1 MSGEPKEEAEAE
13 MEALDALGA
22 LADFAT

>member
-1 MSGEPKEEAEAE
+1 MSGEPKEEGDAELD
-13 MEALDALGA
+13 ALDALGA